1 MSNQPATFLAFRE
14 EFTKTTIDAQELNSA
29 IAAMEAELYK
39 MKDDKALLNR
49 ELSFL
54 RTKLPEIIAEE
65 IINGSVEELLTKIIE
80 VTFTMFSTIITVI
93 LTAGATSRQ
102 LDFLQAVKIA
112 GNIFILSIFILGA
125 LIAIKK
131 VAFTFLKPV
140 TMIFDN
146 SFRQPLIYTVSY
158 MLTHQNE
165 MKNIKEDELLALLQK
180 NIATQKE

>member
-14 EFTKTTIDAQELNSA
+14 KFTKTTIDAQELNSA

-125 LIAIKK
+125 LIDNKK
-131 VAFTFLKPV
+131 LHLHF
-140 TMIFDN
+140 
-146 SFRQPLIYTVSY
+146 
-158 MLTHQNE
+158 
-165 MKNIKEDELLALLQK
+165 
-180 NIATQKE
+180 